1 MTCAGPFG
9 RSSWRTALRPPY
21 LPPARRAGA
30 SSGRPITPIVI
41 QPSRRHRHPN
51 PPRPS
56 GRHPLSLSG
65 RRRRAVRQPCADDR
79 ATVRIPSARPFGHR
93 LWKTVMMPMMIWECR
108 RGTSRPSLRTMPP
121 PFREPSG
128 IVARRCAGR
137 LSRPSHQP
145 QSRLFGRRTL
155 LAFRDPSGVGRAP
168 IDRSAD

>member
-41 QPSRRHRHPN
+41 QPL
-51 PPRPS
+51 PPPPTSQPSKTVRPPPS
-56 GRHPLSLSG
+56 LLSG
-65 RRRRAVRQPCADDR
+65 RRRRAVRPRCADDR